1 MLPIARCSSE
11 SKRRKRKLCC
21 TAASARACEPSR
33 RRPNPHGSKNTHGC
47 QAIVDLSIIKIK
59 VATPKPTI
67 AMWSSESKRRKRKLC
82 CTTTSVRACE
92 LRLSRR
98 RHSPYYNKNTH
109 GCQAIVEFINHHM
122 AHPIGP
128 PRFRVAS
135 VHSHPEDTKNIHHLT
150 TTHRNLSSQTSPSN
164 RQPGQ
169 LRHPQHR
176 LGNPVDINN
185 TLKSSM
191 QYLTASTFH
200 SAISQAI

>member
-122 AHPIGP
+122 AEAG
-128 PRFRVAS
+128 V
-135 VHSHPEDTKNIHHLT
+135 DTKSHTHTHTHQMSLHGAHH
-150 TTHRNLSSQTSPSN
+150 S
-164 RQPGQ
+164 
-169 LRHPQHR
+169 
-176 LGNPVDINN
+176 
-185 TLKSSM
+185 SSM
-191 QYLTASTFH
+191 PYGLHLVNTPATPKVRK
-200 SAISQAI
+200 